1 MFLFDLIGN
10 VGDILG
16 LLANPGEGLTQL
28 RPGGEG
34 SITITSSASS

>member
-1 MFLFDLIGN
+1 MFLFDLISN

-16 LLANPGEGLTQL
+16 LLTNPAQGVEQL